1 MIGRTKRIGLLFY
14 ALALA
19 LLSAPHIAA
28 QTVAR
33 EELGVRVTAVDATGF
48 PTVRVR
54 VLTTGPGSA
63 PVADTSRLLLREN
76 GVPIPEA
83 TVGSASVG
91 VDLVLVID
99 ANVDFLQTD
108 EPGGATRRA
117 RRPAPRRKTQ
127 PPGAFGSFCQRPNSL
142 PSESLQTANQP
153 MLGTGSASPEV
164 PPSSPTRAFA
174 AFALANYRQRFVAG
188 N

>member
-33 EELGVRVTAVDATGF
+33 EELGVRVTTVDATGF

-83 TVGSASVG
+83 TVGSAPVG
-91 VDLVLVID
+91 VDRCV
-99 ANVDFLQTD
+99 
-108 EPGGATRRA
+108 
-117 RRPAPRRKTQ
+117 
-127 PPGAFGSFCQRPNSL
+127 
-142 PSESLQTANQP
+142 
-153 MLGTGSASPEV
+153 
-164 PPSSPTRAFA
+164 
-174 AFALANYRQRFVAG
+174 
-188 N
+188 

>member
-1 MIGRTKRIGLLFY
+1 MIGRTKRIGLFFY

-19 LLSAPHIAA
+19 LLSVPQVGA

-33 EELGVRVTAVDATGF
+33 EELGVRVTGIDVTGF

-83 TVGSASVG
+83 TLGSAPVG

-99 ANVDFLQTD
+99 ANVDFLQAD
-108 EPGGATRRA
+108 EPGGATRRDKVAESIA
-117 RRPAPRRKTQ
+117 RFAATSMNPDGLDRVSIIAPDAARLEPTFLAQDATQ
-127 PPGAFGSFCQRPNSL
+127 PD
-142 PSESLQTANQP
+142 
-153 MLGTGSASPEV
+153 EV
-164 PPSSPTRAFA
+164 A
-174 AFALANYRQRFVAG
+174 AAVAA
-188 N
+188 